1 MPARAITLEQ
11 RDDVFI
17 GHFQAMASPCEIL
30 IETLNEPLAQRLTRL
45 AAEETWRIEDKFSR
59 YQPNNIIDQINHA
72 QGKAIELDEESAKL
86 MDFATTCFEISDG
99 LFDITSGILRK
110 VWTFDGSDRIPKQ
123 SDIDPLL
130 ALIGWDKV
138 KWAHPHLTLLPGMEI
153 DLGGIGKEYAVDRV
167 QALLTD
173 ATECPVLV
181 NFGGDLHANKS
192 KSGNRPWVTGI
203 DNPSPE
209 KVGTRST
216 IELHHGA
223 LATSGDAFRF
233 LQRKGKRYS
242 HVLNPKTGWPVK
254 HAARSVTVAAA
265 HCIDAG
271 ILSTMALLQGENAEQ
286 FLQAQEVK
294 HWVIR

>member
-1 MPARAITLEQ
+1 MQSRSINLER

-30 IETLNEPLAQRLTRL
+30 METQDKPLAYRLL
-45 AAEETWRIEDKFSR
+45 HFAAEETWRIQDKFSR
-59 YQPNNIIDQINHA
+59 YQTSNIIHQINNA
-72 QGKAIELDEESAKL
+72 QGKTIDLDEESAKL

-99 LFDITSGILRK
+99 LFDITSGILGK
-110 VWTFDGSDRIPKQ
+110 VWKFDGSDRIPKQ

-130 ALIGWDKV
+130 ALVGWHKV
-138 KWAHPHLTLLPGMEI
+138 TWTRPHLTLLPGMEI

-167 QALLTD
+167 LSLLT
-173 ATECPVLV
+173 AEAECPILV

-192 KSGNRPWVTGI
+192 KTGQRPWVTGI
-203 DNPSPE
+203 DNPSPDQATE
-209 KVGTRST
+209 RST
-216 IELHHGA
+216 LELYQGA

-242 HVLNPKTGWPVK
+242 HVLNPKTGWPVMQ
-254 HAARSVTVAAA
+254 AARSVTVAAA
-265 HCIDAG
+265 NCIDAG
-271 ILSTMALLQGENAEQ
+271 ILSTMALLQGKKAEQ